1 MALRSWSLPVL
12 VLLLAACDA
21 RDMDATGGD
30 LQASCGYVDEQ
41 QCIRSCVDACVTGL
55 VTIQQG
61 VCGQLIQSCD
71 TCGCEIRYAAP
82 AEVRVYDQQ
91 PGEEGYGHI
100 AETNTSLTP
109 IGRVESDARGFFEL
123 GLAPGEYY
131 LCTDGSC
138 ARAIVSGDTPVV
150 RRDYAS
156 GGPGSF
162 WWDASLAD
170 GCTGG

>member
-1 MALRSWSLPVL
+1 MKLRPWSLPL
-12 VLLLAACDA
+12 LPLLLVACDGS
-21 RDMDATGGD
+21 DLDAAGGD
-30 LQASCGYVDEQ
+30 LQAGCRYVDEQ
-41 QCIRSCVDACVTGL
+41 QCIRSCTDSCVTGL

-71 TCGCEIRYAAP
+71 VCGCEVNYAAP

-100 AETNTSLTP
+100 AETDTSLTP
-109 IGRVESDARGFFEL
+109 IGRVTSDARGFFQL
-123 GLAPGEYY
+123 SLPPGEYY
-131 LCTDGSC
+131 LCTNGSC
-138 ARAIVSGDTPVV
+138 ARAIVSSGAPVV

-170 GCTGG
+170 GCTG